1 MIIQPNIINWMIPEI
16 CPEKVQR
23 QIDSKVTLI
32 NKSFKP
38 NITRI
43 ANVLCGRAST
53 SARVLQTS
61 LPITATNQKSMIIMI
76 LVLPLIK
83 FMLMPNKIPSAA
95 VPPAHPVGSSS
106 PGACQVEAGV
116 RNIEPFSSFSF
127 HSVTVRSCQ
136 ICVHIW

>member
-1 MIIQPNIINWMIPEI
+1 MIPEI

-53 SARVLQTS
+53 SARVLQAS
-61 LPITATNQKSMIIMI
+61 LPIIDIIATNQKSMIIMI
-76 LVLPLIK
+76 LVLPPIK
-83 FMLMPNKIPSAA
+83 FM
-95 VPPAHPVGSSS
+95 
-106 PGACQVEAGV
+106 
-116 RNIEPFSSFSF
+116 
-127 HSVTVRSCQ
+127 
-136 ICVHIW
+136 